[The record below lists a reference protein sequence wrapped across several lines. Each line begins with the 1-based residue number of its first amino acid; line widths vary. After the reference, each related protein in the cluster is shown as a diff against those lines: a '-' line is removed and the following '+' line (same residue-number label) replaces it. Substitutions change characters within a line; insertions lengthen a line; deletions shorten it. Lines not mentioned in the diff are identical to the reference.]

1 MDGSGMPLDLHPFVM
16 YWIVVAITTVLGLF
30 AGLMARGGAV
40 MLSRLVLVFVN
51 ALLIG
56 VLVHAF
62 MNGRAS
68 AEIEVLFTLPFG
80 QLTVVDLFVGFVF
93 AAVVILA
100 VERSILMG
108 LLMTI
113 PLFILGNVWLG
124 IWLVLRLPELLRRLR
139 PAPSDTPA
147 PAPAA
152 LSATPAADPQAT
164 G

>member
-1 MDGSGMPLDLHPFVM
+1 MPLDLHPFVM